1 MRFLDY
7 PLVHWAVLVAMLG
20 SKNFL
25 GRPVSLLNFPA
36 PILTTLPNIF
46 MNTYQCPFSTCQ
58 QWQGVCMSVYSL
70 ISSTFKLDHGRE
82 IDITF
87 GFFAK
92 SSDSTSGHSAGCGVS
107 FHQDQVLLIYFY
119 LQNSTCRVFLP
130 VREGRNEQE
139 CPATFISQLSRR
151 SLFCLLVVVCVI

>member
-1 MRFLDY
+1 MFTC
-7 PLVHWAVLVAMLG
+7 VLWTIPWSIGQRWWPCFG

-130 VREGRNEQE
+130 VREGRNEPRNEGMSCITHRKRIKVSYQ
-139 CPATFISQLSRR
+139 
-151 SLFCLLVVVCVI
+151 